1 MFIAEAQQRV
11 STNMTLR
18 TEKAF
23 AKALEIKQT
32 VVTINKQHNS
42 RMV

>member
-1 MFIAEAQQRV
+1 MFTAEAQLRV

-23 AKALEIKQT
+23 VEALEIQKA
-32 VVTINKQHNS
+32 VVIINWQYNS

>member
-1 MFIAEAQQRV
+1 MFTAEAQLRV

-23 AKALEIKQT
+23 VEALEIKRIKSQQKE
-32 VVTINKQHNS
+32 KQE
-42 RMV
+42 VPV